1 MPTGVDSSSSESRR
15 PTSSSARR
23 KGARLATAVALT
35 VIVADQLS
43 KWWAVSNLAD
53 NPLTLVGS
61 YISFELSRNS
71 GSALSLFQ
79 GFTPILAILA
89 VILTVVL
96 VRVIQRSEDLLSIF
110 GLALILGG
118 AVGNLIDRIFRA
130 PGIFEGSVVDFIRVG
145 SFPIFNIADSAITV
159 GAVVVVVASFTHGG
173 RRGAPKQV

>member
-1 MPTGVDSSSSESRR
+1 M
-15 PTSSSARR
+15 
-23 KGARLATAVALT
+23 ALT

-43 KWWAVSNLAD
+43 KWWVVSNLAD
-53 NPLTLVGS
+53 NPLTLIGS

-110 GLALILGG
+110 GG

>member
-1 MPTGVDSSSSESRR
+1 M
-15 PTSSSARR
+15 
-23 KGARLATAVALT
+23 
-35 VIVADQLS
+35 
-43 KWWAVSNLAD
+43 
-53 NPLTLVGS
+53 
-61 YISFELSRNS
+61 
-71 GSALSLFQ
+71 SLFQ

-173 RRGAPKQV
+173 RRVAPKQV